1 MFHEAFVFACNS
13 ALRAANSTNKLVAY
27 FVHLCLRLAR
37 IFEGK
42 SARSCTKKAR
52 ERGVYH
58 VLSRAVPLR
67 YSLFDFLLQKFQ
79 GAFQS
84 NNLHVVLYG
93 IKSRRNSGVLFLL
106 FFCLL
111 APRPFAPSHDDVMY
125 EDVAKA
131 WDRAEC
137 SG

>member
-106 FFCLL
+106 FFSFGPKTICTMSCTKMWRRRGIGLN
-111 APRPFAPSHDDVMY
+111 AVGR
-125 EDVAKA
+125 
-131 WDRAEC
+131 
-137 SG
+137 